1 MGKPVRW
8 DARPVWPGL
17 CHAKALGLRDGGSG
31 LGRHVG
37 GEGGSGTVDDKAT
50 LKRHSTV

>member
-1 MGKPVRW
+1 MGV
-8 DARPVWPGL
+8 GL
-17 CHAKALGLRDGGSG
+17 ERVGCRRASRRAGGWRGALSDGGSG

-37 GEGGSGTVDDKAT
+37 GEGGSGTVDDRAT